1 MKKHF
6 YLAKNFDID
15 KRQKDI
21 NYLNDLLEEVG
32 VSFKVSKNNIGLQ
45 LDVVVDEEKLQ
56 QATTKPNLGRPV
68 GYEFDI
74 EKVRQM
80 KADGRTNKEIY
91 NELGMSKSLFYLRMK
106 EYK

>member
-6 YLAKNFDID
+6 YLARNFDID

-21 NYLNDLLEEVG
+21 NYLNELLEEVG
-32 VSFKVSKNNIGLQ
+32 VSFRVSKNDIGLQ
-45 LDVVVDEEKLQ
+45 LDVLVDEETLQ
-56 QATTKPNLGRPV
+56 QATTKPKLGRPT

-80 KADGRTNKEIY
+80 QSEGKTNKEIY
-91 NELGMSKSLFYLRMK
+91 QELGMSKSLFYLRMK